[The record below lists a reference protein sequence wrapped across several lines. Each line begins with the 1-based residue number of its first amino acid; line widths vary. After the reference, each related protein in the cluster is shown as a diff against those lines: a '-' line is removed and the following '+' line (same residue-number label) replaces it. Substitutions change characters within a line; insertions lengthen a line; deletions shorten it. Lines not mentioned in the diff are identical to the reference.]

1 LEKEGRVLKERV
13 ISAAILITL
22 VILCMLTPYT
32 RILLFAA
39 AAVLSIRELKNVFSL
54 KDIKCSDWVLY
65 AYMGGQAVLCLL
77 SLRFR
82 IDMLYYAA
90 WLFLAMFAGMLDGII
105 HEDIHGPGAMA
116 TEGLLLYPMFP
127 YAAITLI
134 GVSRG
139 WIAVFVIACLSTWI
153 CDSAAL
159 FGGKAFGKH
168 KLAPY
173 CSPHKTVEGAVC
185 GAISAIPTG
194 VICYYLLMALHTHVG
209 MWQCIVVSLV
219 ACSFGQVGDLAASLL
234 KRMVGLK
241 DYSNLIPGHG
251 GMMDRAD
258 SLLFSIP
265 VAWFCL
271 YVLQAI

>member
-1 LEKEGRVLKERV
+1 LEKEGHNLKERV
-13 ISAAILITL
+13 ISAAVLISL
-22 VILCMLTPYT
+22 VILCMFTPYT
-32 RILLFAA
+32 RVLLFTA
-39 AAVLSIRELKNVFSL
+39 AAVLSVRELKNVFGL
-54 KDIKCSDWVLY
+54 MKIKCVDWVVY
-65 AYMGGQAVLCLL
+65 AYIGGNAALCLL
-77 SLRFR
+77 GLWFR
-82 IDMLYYAA
+82 ISLEYYLA
-90 WLFLAMFAGMLDGII
+90 WMFLAMFAGMFAGIVD
-105 HEDIHGPGAMA
+105 EDVHGPGAMA
-116 TEGLLLYPMFP
+116 TMGILLYPMYP

-139 WIAVFVIACLSTWI
+139 WVAVFVIACLSTWI

-159 FGGKAFGKH
+159 FGGKAFGTH

-173 CSPHKTVEGAVC
+173 VSPHKTVEGAVW
-185 GAISAIPTG
+185 GAVSAFPTG
-194 VICYYLLMALHTHVG
+194 VLCFYLLRFLHSPVDMLT
-209 MWQCIVVSLV
+209 CIVVSLI

-271 YVLQAI
+271 HLAHAI